1 MNKKF
6 ILASI
11 DIILFMIL
19 SIVLDFF
26 IYKVYYSDLLIGV
39 IIGQFILLLISLF
52 TYFNKKT
59 IIYNIGIFLTFMINI
74 ISVFYIYNIDNK
86 YDLFEGII
94 YNKYEYKEYTL
105 YSKKNTTHNEMSKLS
120 GKKVGVMVN
129 NYDNACNVLK
139 DNIDVECILYYS
151 MEDMFEALKMGEIQ
165 GFFIDEFDDSMDII
179 ESNYKYLSSF
189 KVKCIK

>member
-105 YSKKNTTHNEMSKLS
+105 YSKKNTTYNEMSKLS

>member
-39 IIGQFILLLISLF
+39 IIGQFVLLLISLF

-105 YSKKNTTHNEMSKLS
+105 YSKKNTTYNEMSKLS

-151 MEDMFEALKMGEIQ
+151 MEDMFDALKMGEIQ
-165 GFFIDEFDDSMDII
+165 GFFIDDFDDSMDII